1 MEEGADLRVTHESS
15 EQTAQPSPLCR
26 ARVTLEFKQD
36 QGVWAAA
43 AESQAALALG
53 VTIVIVHA
61 DIFCCTR
68 IDMCPGVLF
77 LFLRASILVLR
88 PQHTQGRW
96 GPTSVLEEEVERRA
110 FEPDSRK
117 R

>member
-1 MEEGADLRVTHESS
+1 MSPKNR
-15 EQTAQPSPLCR
+15 QPSLHLFAEQGSPLNLNKIR
-26 ARVTLEFKQD
+26 
-36 QGVWAAA
+36 GVWAAA
-43 AESQAALALG
+43 AESQAALVLG
-53 VTIVIVHA
+53 VTILIVRA

-68 IDMCPGVLF
+68 IDISPGVLF